1 MDWNDMKDKF
11 DLDPEAQEKIA
22 SLAPGLFL
30 ASAILLATFLRGK
43 KIPVRET
50 ASEVGAQG
58 KRAVSALAARVPF
71 LPKPKTESNGDASDS
86 ME

>member
-22 SLAPGLFL
+22 ALAPGLFL
-30 ASAILLATFLRGK
+30 ASAILLATLLRGK
-43 KIPVRET
+43 KIPIRET

-58 KRAVSALAARVPF
+58 KRAALALAARVPF
-71 LPKPKTESNGDASDS
+71 LPKPKTETNGDASDS
-86 ME
+86 IE